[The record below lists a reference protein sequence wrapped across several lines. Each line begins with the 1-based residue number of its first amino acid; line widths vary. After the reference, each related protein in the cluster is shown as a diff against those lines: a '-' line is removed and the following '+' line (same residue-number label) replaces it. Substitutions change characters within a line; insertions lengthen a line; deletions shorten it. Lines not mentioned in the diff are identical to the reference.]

1 MTRSLRP
8 LAAALLCA
16 TLAACAATPRQT
28 APTVPLPPP
37 PTPGEPAGI
46 SGMQPAQLRV
56 AFGAPALM
64 RKDGTTE
71 MWRYDGA
78 GCKAF
83 FFLYREA
90 GALAVRHVETVPRGR
105 EIAAD
110 QTCLDAIRAHPNATP
125 VS

>member
-8 LAAALLCA
+8 LAAALVCA
-16 TLAACAATPRQT
+16 ALAACAATPKP
-28 APTVPLPPP
+28 APTVALPPP

-46 SGMQPAQLRV
+46 SGMQAAQLRV
-56 AFGAPALM
+56 AFGTPAL
-64 RKDGTTE
+64 RRRDGTTE

-78 GCKAF
+78 GCRAF
-83 FFLYREA
+83 FFLYPEA

-110 QTCLDAIRAHPNATP
+110 PACLDAIRAHPTVTP